1 MRISGAKETMKV
13 SEVNVQIL
21 LVMWCVGAVVAGI
34 ALLIPIYSVFLIV
47 GSIGWTSV
55 VIVTLLFFMVLKN
68 K

>member
-1 MRISGAKETMKV
+1 MRILGVKETMKV
-13 SEVNVQIL
+13 SEINVQIL
-21 LVMWCVGAVVAGI
+21 LVMWCIGAVVAGI
-34 ALLIPIYSVFLIV
+34 ALLIPIYSIFLIV